1 MLSFCFDSSPKYAV
15 NAIRKKLYHPNP
27 HVSLSALSVLESC
40 VKNCGSLFHME
51 LATRPVMEDMH
62 ELAKITSNE
71 KLKNKIL
78 EQIQLWAH
86 AFRND
91 TSCRAVTDTMNLM
104 KAEGFKFPV
113 LKESDAMFTAETAPQ
128 WAEGDCCHRCR
139 VTFGLVNRKHHCRC
153 CGQIFC
159 DKCSARTS
167 AIPKYGIEKDVRVCD
182 DCYDKLNKTTPMT
195 VSKPVLVDAP
205 ASSPAPKASAPAG
218 KSEQELREE
227 EELQLAIALSK
238 SEAETREKGPRRSAS
253 LSSQPVTKA
262 VRENGFRPADP
273 VPSDPVAE
281 KERERYLN
289 REYWEQ
295 KTWEQSRNT
304 RRSSSPAP
312 SAPTPAPV
320 LSAAAVSA
328 TQVTENVNH
337 TAAPDTDDHIA
348 ELTTFTS
355 NLRKTLDIFKNR
367 MDANKVRYR
376 PISNDSAVQSLFLN
390 VTNMHSQLIKLMQ
403 DEEEKRLQ
411 YEVLQDKLSDIS
423 VARGALDL
431 LREEH
436 REQKRREAEAQEA
449 VRQQQMA
456 QKLDIMRKQKQEYL
470 QYQRQIA
477 LQRVQDQEREML
489 MRKEQHKYAGPPQQ
503 SQWPQ
508 PLPQPTFYPP
518 SHPLPEQPPPHQPAG
533 HFIPS
538 SFPPQYPPA
547 GTYVMVPQQQPPQQ
561 MQQPQPQ
568 YQPPPPEQPKPE
580 EPLITFD

>member
-1 MLSFCFDSSPKYAV
+1 M

-27 HVSLSALSVLESC
+27 HVSLSALNVLESC

-51 LATRPVMEDMH
+51 LATRPVMEDLH

-71 KLKNKIL
+71 KLKSKIL

-91 TSCRAVTDTMNLM
+91 SSCRSVTDTMNLM

-167 AIPKYGIEKDVRVCD
+167 AIPKYGIEKEVRVCD
-182 DCYDKLNKTTPMT
+182 DCYDKLNKTMPMT
-195 VSKPVLVDAP
+195 VSKPVLVDAPP

-238 SEAETREKGPRRSAS
+238 SEAETREKGSRRSSS
-253 LSSQPVTKA
+253 LSSQPTTKA
-262 VRENGFRPADP
+262 VRENGVRPAD
-273 VPSDPVAE
+273 VVLSDPVAE

-295 KTWEQSRNT
+295 KTWEQSRPT

-312 SAPTPAPV
+312 SAPTPAPIPV
-320 LSAAAVSA
+320 VSAAAAVSVA
-328 TQVTENVNH
+328 PVENVNH
-337 TAAPDTDDHIA
+337 TAAPDTDDRIS
-348 ELTTFTS
+348 ELATFSS
-355 NLRKTLDIFKNR
+355 NLKKTLDIFKNR
-367 MDANKVRYR
+367 MEANKIRCR

-403 DEEEKRLQ
+403 EEEDKRLH

-436 REQKRREAEAQEA
+436 REQKRREAEAQDA

-477 LQRVQDQEREML
+477 LQRVQDQEREMQL
-489 MRKEQHKYAGPPQQ
+489 RKEQHKYATLPQTQWPQQQ
-503 SQWPQ
+503 SQ
-508 PLPQPTFYPP
+508 PLPAPGYYAGHQMPDQQ
-518 SHPLPEQPPPHQPAG
+518 QPPA
-533 HFIPS
+533 HFIAS
-538 SFPPQYPPA
+538 SFPPPYPPT
-547 GTYVMVPQQQPPQQ
+547 GTYVLPQPQQQPPQMPQ
-561 MQQPQPQ
+561 QAPPQQPVPQ
-568 YQPPPPEQPKPE
+568 YQSPPAEPKAE